1 MFPAI
6 QSSKLIVVTAL
17 LVTIICIVLMFKGR
31 PAVSFDSGTPLSSNG
46 HLGILTGTT
55 EEKKL
60 KGMHC
65 EKNQRI
71 SPTVSKNIKVFLF
84 FVGYPR
90 SGHSIVGSVLDAHPH
105 IVVSHELFFM
115 NKWDSSLFNKEN
127 ADSSPTKLYSKIYQ
141 KSMKNA
147 MPGNRLM
154 KNNKGY
160 TLAIEQS
167 CQGSFDNFIDV
178 IGDKSGGGVVN
189 AYLKNRTEVLA
200 HYKTLKEGIGIPIKV
215 VHVIRNPYDN
225 IATMYLYSTIR
236 PGNKAGAFLRQV
248 KENKTTIKPRVSTLK
263 NRILGFFD
271 MTQAVTEII
280 TLVGRSNVLDVHH
293 SDFVHYSRETIVSL
307 MEFLG
312 VKAKEDYLEIC
323 VDKIF
328 KEINRSRD
336 LLKWPSELREIV
348 EQRIKEFPFLQQY
361 NFNSD

>member
-6 QSSKLIVVTAL
+6 QSSKLVVVIVL

-31 PAVSFDSGTPLSSNG
+31 PAVSFDSEKLLSSNG

-60 KGMHC
+60 KGVHC

-141 KSMKNA
+141 KSVRNAGNVRMKY
-147 MPGNRLM
+147 
-154 KNNKGY
+154 NKGY

-200 HYKTLKEGIGIPIKV
+200 HYKTLKEGIGVPIKV

-225 IATMYLYSTIR
+225 IATMYLYRIIQPVR
-236 PGNKAGAFLRQV
+236 NKAFDFLRQV
-248 KENKTTIKPRVSTLK
+248 KENKTIIKLRVSTLK
-263 NRILGFFD
+263 DLILGFFD
-271 MTQAVTEII
+271 KTQAVTEII

-312 VKAKEDYLEIC
+312 VEAKEDYLEIC

-336 LLKWPSELREIV
+336 LLKWPSELREII
-348 EQRIKEFPFLQQY
+348 EHRIKEFPFLQQY